1 VNPPFASAITLVN
14 PVGTIVDVATVR
26 GRFAASLQLAKTPGV
41 LMARYVAMFAL
52 NELAVQ
58 VMPLS
63 TMFDAPSVT
72 VAVIPEEQTPAVTVP
87 FAQ

>member
-1 VNPPFASAITLVN
+1 
-14 PVGTIVDVATVR
+14 
-26 GRFAASLQLAKTPGV
+26 
-41 LMARYVAMFAL
+41 MARYVAMFAL
-52 NELAVQ
+52 NVCGVH

-72 VAVIPEEQTPAVTVP
+72 VALTPDEQTPAVTVP